1 MTTTDTNDAL
11 GEASDPRDSA
21 AIHGAPDPHDSAAAH
36 DSSDPR
42 DAAGPTGAD
51 SPGGPAFERVQFA
64 SDDLEEARSSL
75 ESVLDGRQFRARPAG
90 EPFAYRFASAGDAR
104 LSLQTGTFTAHLQGV
119 IPWSRDYVMSWFR
132 AGTVTVD
139 YPLGQLTSAGSRPF
153 MTPSET
159 SFAFAMTPHRHGIVH
174 VDAAFLEAVA
184 TERHAGAAQRI
195 VFDYAAVP
203 TDDALASWRRTLGE
217 VTPLI
222 VGEDTPRLARHGA
235 QASLVRGML
244 DLFPWRA
251 IDVPDALRTE
261 RTRRLRQAAEYV
273 HAFADQ
279 AITSADIAAAA
290 GMHTRTL
297 QMLMNEHLGSS
308 PTNYVRHVR
317 LDRVRQDLLSAE
329 PGTVLVSDVA
339 RRWGFGNLGRFSASY
354 AERFGEYPRDTLAR

>member
-1 MTTTDTNDAL
+1 
-11 GEASDPRDSA
+11 
-21 AIHGAPDPHDSAAAH
+21 
-36 DSSDPR
+36 
-42 DAAGPTGAD
+42 
-51 SPGGPAFERVQFA
+51 
-64 SDDLEEARSSL
+64 
-75 ESVLDGRQFRARPAG
+75 
-90 EPFAYRFASAGDAR
+90 
-104 LSLQTGTFTAHLQGV
+104 
-119 IPWSRDYVMSWFR
+119 MSWFR
-132 AGTVTVD
+132 SGSVTID
-139 YPLGQLTSAGSRPF
+139 YPVGQLTSEGSRPF
-153 MTPSET
+153 ITPNET

-174 VDAAFLEAVA
+174 VDAGFLEAVA
-184 TERHAGAAQRI
+184 TERHAGPPQRI

-222 VGEDTPRLARHGA
+222 VGEDTPPLARHAA

-251 IDVPDALRTE
+251 VDVPDALRTE

-273 HAFADQ
+273 HAYADQ
-279 AITSADIAAAA
+279 AITSADIATAA

-317 LDRVRQDLLSAE
+317 LDRARQDLLSAE
-329 PGTVLVSDVA
+329 PGSVLVSDVA

-354 AERFGEYPRDTLAR
+354 AARFGEYPRDTLARWER

>member
-1 MTTTDTNDAL
+1 MTSTDT
-11 GEASDPRDSA
+11 SDVAD
-21 AIHGAPDPHDSAAAH
+21 AAAA
-36 DSSDPR
+36 PAPAEAPAPAPA
-42 DAAGPTGAD
+42 DAAAAASGDAVGTPDAGP
-51 SPGGPAFERVQFA
+51 PRFERVQFA
-64 SDDLEEARSSL
+64 SDDIEEARSSL
-75 ESVLDGRQFRARPAG
+75 ESVYDGRQFRARPAA
-90 EPFAYRFASAGDAR
+90 EPFAFRFASAGDSR

-119 IPWSRDYVMSWFR
+119 IPWSRDYAMSWFR
-132 AGTVTVD
+132 AGSVTVD
-139 YPLGQLTSAGSRPF
+139 YPVGQLTSQGSRPF
-153 MTPSET
+153 LTPTET

-184 TERHAGAAQRI
+184 TERHPGPPQRI

-203 TDDALASWRRTLGE
+203 SDDALATWRRTLGE

-222 VGEDTPRLARHGA
+222 VGEETPPLARHAA
-235 QASLVRGML
+235 QQTLVRGML

-273 HAFADQ
+273 HAYADR
-279 AITSADIAAAA
+279 AITSADIATAA

-297 QMLMNEHLGSS
+297 QLLMSEHLGSS

-317 LDRVRQDLLSAE
+317 LDRARQDLLSAE
-329 PGTVLVSDVA
+329 PGSVLVSEVA

-354 AERFGEYPRDTLAR
+354 TARFGEYPRDTLAR

>member
-1 MTTTDTNDAL
+1 MSTIDTVDT
-11 GEASDPRDSA
+11 
-21 AIHGAPDPHDSAAAH
+21 
-36 DSSDPR
+36 
-42 DAAGPTGAD
+42 TGAAD
-51 SPGGPAFERVQFA
+51 TAVAYVETARAVDTPVVDTADGPAAEPAFERVQFA

-75 ESVLDGRQFRARPAG
+75 ENVYDGRQFRARPAG
-90 EPFAYRFASAGDAR
+90 EPFAFRFASAGDSR

-119 IPWSRDYVMSWFR
+119 IPWSRDYAMSWFR
-132 AGTVTVD
+132 AGSVTFD
-139 YPLGQLTSAGSRPF
+139 YPVGQLTSQGSRPF
-153 MTPSET
+153 LTPTET

-184 TERHAGAAQRI
+184 SERHAGPPQRI

-203 TDDALASWRRTLGE
+203 SDEALAAWRRTLGE

-222 VGEDTPRLARHGA
+222 VGEDTPPLARHAA
-235 QASLVRGML
+235 QQSLVRGML

-251 IDVPDALRTE
+251 VDIPDALRTE

-273 HAFADQ
+273 HAYADQ
-279 AITSADIAAAA
+279 AITSADIATAA

-297 QMLMNEHLGSS
+297 QLLMSEHLGSS

-317 LDRVRQDLLSAE
+317 LDRARQDLLSSE
-329 PGTVLVSDVA
+329 PGSVLVSDVA

-354 AERFGEYPRDTLAR
+354 AARFGEYPRDTLAR